1 MDPTKRRVFAGETVP
16 ASEKVVSLF
25 EPHTDIICKGG
36 RATHYGHKINLKR
49 CFGLDRCHW
58 RGWER
63 FQAYVHSAVFAPQ
76 PDAADSLTAILTPV
90 SVAASARSSLT
101 LLGRPPARGPRL
113 RGGARHHGHAPV
125 REAVIPFTQGVRWHG
140 PRSLRPAQHEPDPLA
155 AQHFVGRH
163 ALDSQSDAGV
173 GDLDLAGRGRR
184 YFMRDD
190 RVTRSGSL
198 PPPASPRRPG
208 RSRDRSAGCWQ
219 L

>member
-125 REAVIPFTQGVRWHG
+125 REAVIPVHSGSTVAR
-140 PRSLRPAQHEPDPLA
+140 PPLIAPRPARTGPARGA
-155 AQHFVGRH
+155 A
-163 ALDSQSDAGV
+163 S
-173 GDLDLAGRGRR
+173 RR
-184 YFMRDD
+184 
-190 RVTRSGSL
+190 
-198 PPPASPRRPG
+198 AS
-208 RSRDRSAGCWQ
+208 CT
-219 L
+219 

>member
-90 SVAASARSSLT
+90 SVAASARSSLPYSVGR
-101 LLGRPPARGPRL
+101 LLEARGFEE
-113 RGGARHHGHAPV
+113 V
-125 REAVIPFTQGVRWHG
+125 RAIMGTHQYVKR
-140 PRSLRPAQHEPDPLA
+140 
-155 AQHFVGRH
+155 
-163 ALDSQSDAGV
+163 
-173 GDLDLAGRGRR
+173 
-184 YFMRDD
+184 
-190 RVTRSGSL
+190 
-198 PPPASPRRPG
+198 
-208 RSRDRSAGCWQ
+208 
-219 L
+219 